1 MSHAGCPDDNALAR
15 LAQGSIANEERAA
28 VLAHVD
34 GCASCREV
42 LSRLAEVQ
50 SAALGSAS
58 AFGSWPPP
66 RGLASFEPAL
76 TTAPATVGRYHV
88 VSPLGAGAMG
98 VVLAAMDP
106 LLGRHVA
113 LKMVRPD
120 ATDDPTRRDRLLR
133 EARIMAS
140 LGHPHVVQVYDAG
153 TSGDDVFVA
162 MELVRGE
169 TLASWLSRARRTP
182 LEILTLFEQAGRG
195 LQAAHEVG
203 VVHRDFKPANVLV
216 DAAGAAKVTDFGLSM
231 FRASDAAEGS
241 SPPGRF
247 AFRTSPGAIVGT
259 LRFMA
264 PEQLFGA
271 VVDAR
276 ADQFAFAVCL
286 YHALFGQFPY
296 PGATPGELRAA
307 YATGRSVPIPM
318 AGIATPLR
326 PVFAALT
333 RALELRP
340 ESRYPSMADLLRAL
354 AAARDQVAIGH
365 SRAHA
370 ICQAAFGLMHALCS
384 FLLVW
389 NMTAL
394 FANPTGRPASQPSA
408 PATTPDA
415 SALELVMGGL
425 VIIGVMTWT
434 GFLLFGTFWAP
445 INAFGLWKRQR
456 WARRSTLA
464 YAAVA
469 SVTCIG
475 IPYAVYAFTTLRTE
489 GARLLFSSA
498 GGDGA
503 GR

>member
-1 MSHAGCPDDNALAR
+1 MSETGCPDENALAR
-15 LAQGSIANEERAA
+15 LAQGSIASDERAA

-50 SAALGSAS
+50 SVSFGSAS
-58 AFGSWPPP
+58 TAGAWPSLRAPTP
-66 RGLASFEPAL
+66 ADHALAPGHI
-76 TTAPATVGRYHV
+76 GRYQV
-88 VSPLGAGAMG
+88 RSPLGAGAMG
-98 VVLAAMDP
+98 VVLAATDP
-106 LLGRHVA
+106 LLGRDVA
-113 LKMVRPD
+113 LKLVRPD
-120 ATDDPTRRDRLLR
+120 AADDPTRRDRLLR

-182 LEILTLFEQAGRG
+182 IEILSVFEQAGRG

-216 DAAGAAKVTDFGLSM
+216 DATGAAKVTDFGLST
-231 FRASDAAEGS
+231 FRAAAMEDAASGS
-241 SPPGRF
+241 LGG
-247 AFRTSPGAIVGT
+247 AFRTSAGTIVGT

-276 ADQFAFAVCL
+276 ADQFSFAVCL
-286 YHALFGQFPY
+286 YHALFAHFPY
-296 PGATPGELRAA
+296 PGATPAQLRAL
-307 YATGRSVPIPM
+307 YAAGHGVSVPLERLTS
-318 AGIATPLR
+318 AHR
-326 PVFAALT
+326 PVFAALV
-333 RALELRP
+333 RALALRP
-340 ESRYPSMADLLRAL
+340 EERYPSMADLLRAL
-354 AAARDQVAIGH
+354 GAARDQVAIGH

-370 ICQAAFGLMHALCS
+370 ICQGAFGVLHALCS

-394 FANPTGRPASQPSA
+394 FASPTGRPSSPA
-408 PATTPDA
+408 PTPTTETPDA
-415 SALELVMGGL
+415 STLQLIAGFF
-425 VIIGVMTWT
+425 VIVGVMTWT

-445 INAFGLWKRQR
+445 INAIGLWTRQR

-475 IPYAVYAFTTLRTE
+475 IPYAIYAFTTLRTE
-489 GARLLFSSA
+489 GARLLFA
-498 GGDGA
+498 KPHHHA
-503 GR
+503 